1 MNELR
6 TTPTPREEASRRW
19 SIGLCLG
26 LIGLCLVW
34 ELFFIGSW
42 GWALKVLPLLPAL
55 PGLWRYRMYTY
66 RWLSLLVWVYV
77 FEGAVH
83 AASSTGA
90 QRWLGGVEVLLA
102 IGLFAACSAHI
113 RWRLAQAK
121 MA

>member
-19 SIGLCLG
+19 AFGLCLG
-26 LIGLCLVW
+26 LVALCLVW
-34 ELFFIGSW
+34 ELFLTGSW
-42 GWALKVLPLLPAL
+42 AWALKVVPLLPAL

-83 AASSTGA
+83 AASSAGL
-90 QRWLGGVEVLLA
+90 QRWLGAAEVLIA
-102 IGLFAACSAHI
+102 IALFTACSAHI

-121 MA
+121 TV